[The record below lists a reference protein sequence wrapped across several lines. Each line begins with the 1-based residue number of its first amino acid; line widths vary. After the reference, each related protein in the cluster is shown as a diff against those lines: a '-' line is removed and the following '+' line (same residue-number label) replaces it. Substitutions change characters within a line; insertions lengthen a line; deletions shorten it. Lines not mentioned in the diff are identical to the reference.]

1 MNAGGRTK
9 LVGTAQRIVKGGWLF
24 AASVVVRDPEPVRA
38 VLEAVYERLG
48 IAWDPATVGAV
59 ADDAPAA
66 ARADVEEAFVRAFG
80 GRHRLEPAEL
90 DAATLAAARRR
101 ASAHRHQLAARG
113 GARRTRSARRTTAS
127 ACCGPRRRASGRAS
141 ASTAA
146 LSGDRRDHQRS
157 KRREP
162 RASRRAM
169 SVGSSMPGR
178 TSLELE
184 ARALEQELQPVRV

>member
-1 MNAGGRTK
+1 MLRAPGGQASAYQRESVVLDLAMADADAITGVQTRFAELAALLAGALGSLGVDARVGAVPGEYCPGAHSVNAGGRTK

-66 ARADVEEAFVRAFG
+66 ARAAVEEAFVRAFG
-80 GRHRLEPAEL
+80 ERHRLEPAEL

-101 ASAHRHQLAARG
+101 APAHRV
-113 GARRTRSARRTTAS
+113 S
-127 ACCGPRRRASGRAS
+127 
-141 ASTAA
+141 
-146 LSGDRRDHQRS
+146 
-157 KRREP
+157 
-162 RASRRAM
+162 
-169 SVGSSMPGR
+169 
-178 TSLELE
+178 
-184 ARALEQELQPVRV
+184 